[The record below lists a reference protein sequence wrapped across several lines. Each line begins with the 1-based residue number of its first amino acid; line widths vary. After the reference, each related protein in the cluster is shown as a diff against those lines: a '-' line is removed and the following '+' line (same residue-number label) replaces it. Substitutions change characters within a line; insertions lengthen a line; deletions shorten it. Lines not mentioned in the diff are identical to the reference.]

1 MPAGMRP
8 VPISTR
14 ARLPRGRTCSL
25 AMGVWA
31 PGRGPPVEG
40 LRDTLF
46 CGLQSAGKPGPH
58 SPRGRSQCPTRLPPG
73 PCFPTPGPSEPAVD
87 RSQPPEASWL
97 TGAPAPPR
105 SQRAPRLPTGL
116 GTGHPDVVPWLRGSL
131 QTATGASLGD
141 FSTYSLV
148 LFFLINQFLTDQIP
162 LSFQTGL
169 HSPDPTCLSPRWT
182 RRDRCRPRPERNPSP
197 VSGSGVR
204 PLARCLPAPAPM
216 IN

>member
-1 MPAGMRP
+1 M
-8 VPISTR
+8 SH
-14 ARLPRGRTCSL
+14 
-25 AMGVWA
+25 
-31 PGRGPPVEG
+31 
-40 LRDTLF
+40 
-46 CGLQSAGKPGPH
+46 SA
-58 SPRGRSQCPTRLPPG
+58 PPG
-73 PCFPTPGPSEPAVD
+73 A
-87 RSQPPEASWL
+87 L
-97 TGAPAPPR
+97 
-105 SQRAPRLPTGL
+105 LPHTWAL
-116 GTGHPDVVPWLRGSL
+116 GTGCGQVSASRGFLANRGSRPTQKPACTQAPHRAGHWAPRRGPRGCAAMEGGQGSGHFASRPPTLPGSL

>member
-31 PGRGPPVEG
+31 PGRGLPVEG

-58 SPRGRSQCPTRLPPG
+58 SPRGRSQCSTRLPPG

-116 GTGHPDVVPWLRGSL
+116 GTGHPDVVPGAAQPWRAGKAPVTLPQGPPPCRAACRRL
-131 QTATGASLGD
+131 QAPHWG
-141 FSTYSLV
+141 
-148 LFFLINQFLTDQIP
+148 I
-162 LSFQTGL
+162 
-169 HSPDPTCLSPRWT
+169 SPRTVWFFFF
-182 RRDRCRPRPERNPSP
+182 D
-197 VSGSGVR
+197 
-204 PLARCLPAPAPM
+204 
-216 IN
+216 